1 MLDIKCDAVIWE
13 PDVDDTGQR
22 VLPAGAV
29 SVPVE
34 LAERRYEVL
43 IGAGLLQAAPD
54 LIADRLEPVRCGIV
68 TDANVAKLHLAALE
82 AALGAAGRHAGTVV
96 LEPGEATKSL
106 ERLGE
111 VADKL
116 LGLGLER
123 NDLVIA
129 LGGGVIG
136 DLAGFAA
143 SIVRRGLRYVQ
154 IPTSLLAQVD
164 SSVGGKT
171 AVNSRHGKNLIGAFH
186 QPSLVLA
193 DIDVLSTLPARQLRA
208 GYAEVV
214 KYGLLG
220 DGGFYDWLEVHRASL
235 FGNDPAILAE
245 AVRRSVSAKAA
256 IVARD
261 ETETGDRMLLNLG
274 HTFGHA
280 LEAWAG
286 FSDRLLHGEA
296 VAIGMAQAFR
306 LSEEMGL
313 APKGN
318 AAAVATHLTAAG
330 LPTTVGAIGGPG
342 RPTAAELLRLMG
354 QDKKVRAGRMT
365 FILVRGIGEAF
376 ITREVPADRLTA
388 FLDRE
393 VAQ

>member
-1 MLDIKCDAVIWE
+1 M
-13 PDVDDTGQR
+13 
-22 VLPAGAV
+22 
-29 SVPVE
+29 E

-43 IGAGLLQAAPD
+43 IGPGLLADAAE
-54 LIADRLEPVRCGIV
+54 LIAARLGAARCGIV
-68 TDANVAKLHLAALE
+68 TDRNVAARHLAPLE
-82 AALGAAGRHAGTVV
+82 AGLSAAGRHAGTIV
-96 LEPGEATKSL
+96 LEPGEATKSM

-111 VADKL
+111 VADGL
-116 LGLGLER
+116 LAMGLER
-123 NDLVIA
+123 SDLVIA

-143 SIVRRGLRYVQ
+143 SVIRRGVRYVQ
-154 IPTSLLAQVD
+154 VPTSLLAQVD

-171 AVNSRHGKNLIGAFH
+171 AVNSPYGKNLIGAFH
-186 QPSLVLA
+186 QPTLVLA
-193 DIDVLSTLPARQLRA
+193 DTDVLSTLPARELRA

-220 DGGFYDWLEVHRASL
+220 DRAFYDWLGEHRQSL
-235 FGNDPAILAE
+235 FGNDASVLTE
-245 AVRRSVSAKAA
+245 AVRRSVAAKAA

-313 APKGN
+313 TPAGT
-318 AAAVATHLTAAG
+318 AAAVSIHLASAG
-330 LPTTVGAIGGPG
+330 LPTLFSHIPGSG
-342 RPTAAELLRLMG
+342 RPSADELIRLMG
-354 QDKKVRAGRMT
+354 QDKKVRAGRLT

-376 ITREVPADRLTA
+376 ITRDVPMDRLMA
-388 FLDRE
+388 FMQRE